1 MHTPEQAASLWCPMV
16 RIGVT
21 AASGGPSTIND
32 PTSIPEFSGRCIADK
47 CAMWRWA
54 DAAFPCVPMVEEP
67 ARPAAVPADAQWHPY
82 DDQSGHGG
90 YWMWTLYGT
99 VRTFSPHMV
108 QSRDRAG
115 YCGLAGRPEVV

>member
-1 MHTPEQAASLWCPMV
+1 MV
-16 RIGVT
+16 RGGNANNINYR
-21 AASGGPSTIND
+21 ASDRSPKLA
-32 PTSIPEFSGRCIADK
+32 RCIGDK

-54 DAAFPCVPMVEEP
+54 DAEPPCGPMREEP
-67 ARPAAVPADAQWHPY
+67 ARPAVVPADAQWHSY
-82 DDQSGHGG
+82 DEQSGHGG

-115 YCGLAGRPEVV
+115 YCGLAGRSEVMP